1 MYSTKPVHVRFFG
14 ADCGAKLA
22 FLRRLISTESFG
34 PKPRAALRLWGLRH
48 RRLGTDAGHHTC
60 ARQALASGGGV
71 RQRSLAN
78 LSLFGTQNDF
88 AGLIGIDVT
97 RRSATARPCGST
109 TQTAGLPSCEASVLH
124 GSMTRL
130 RCFSRPVRVM
140 TAPSVIAGGGRS
152 VPIFTRTVPAAG
164 STDDATSRTLPV
176 TLTARSD
183 TSAMSAFLST
193 NSWVR

>member
-1 MYSTKPVHVRFFG
+1 MRIDHPDG
-14 ADCGAKLA
+14 GLA
-22 FLRRLISTESFG
+22 VLRSERA
-34 PKPRAALRLWGLRH
+34 PRQY
-48 RRLGTDAGHHTC
+48 D
-60 ARQALASGGGV
+60 ALA
-71 RQRSLAN
+71 
-78 LSLFGTQNDF
+78 
-88 AGLIGIDVT
+88 
-97 RRSATARPCGST
+97 P
-109 TQTAGLPSCEASVLH
+109 
-124 GSMTRL
+124 
-130 RCFSRPVRVM
+130 FSRPVRVM